1 MLYITEEDA
10 LKLWG
15 YIEGETNDLEE
26 QTNKLEEKYQE
37 RHGDSQTAD
46 SFSIEYW
53 ANITANR
60 NAIRELRGEI
70 KTARSDFDTLT
81 GGSVA
86 VVTLS
91 ALINSAL
98 RTPIISN
105 FQTANLIKNME
116 LDAIRSVLSEV
127 LKYTIKDKAVWE
139 VTA

>member
-26 QTNKLEEKYQE
+26 QTNKLEEKYGTNKVSDFQV
-37 RHGDSQTAD
+37 
-46 SFSIEYW
+46 EYW
-53 ANITANR
+53 ATVTANR
-60 NAIRELRGEI
+60 RAIAEIRGEI
-70 KTARSDFDTLT
+70 ETARGNFDTLT

-86 VVTLS
+86 VVMLAS
-91 ALINSAL
+91 FINRAL
-98 RTPIISN
+98 RTPVISN

-127 LKYTIKDKAVWE
+127 MKYTIKDKAVWE